1 MISPLKDGQGKYG
14 KECDWWSL
22 GVCIYE
28 MLFGET
34 PFYAES
40 LVETY
45 GKIMNHKERFYF
57 PDYDTDISEQ
67 AKDLIKRLIC
77 DRAERFGQNGLTDFQ
92 SHPFLSDI
100 DFINIRE
107 RTPPYVPEIA
117 SDTDTSNFD
126 PELDDGPKFPTQA
139 PTLGNSTFS
148 GKNLPFAGFT
158 FSSGSKLS
166 ELGMKQLLTEK
177 SGLKSVTPPPLAEID
192 ETVKQ
197 LEESAKKR
205 ETELQAKLKDATQKI
220 DEISLECDQLRSS
233 KSSLLKKYEQK
244 VFDENEALYRK
255 LRRSENDLRLIT
267 SQIDQLRLEYQAQE
281 DAKRKLQDELK
292 LAESQRQ
299 EQDTYVKNIK
309 ADYDKLLVSKNEDYK
324 YSNRIEHLQNELDKK
339 QDELFEAKKIS
350 QKAQLR
356 HEAECD
362 ELQRR
367 LDEAVD
373 SEAEKRK
380 LEVQRLEADYDQR
393 IRDLRQEKTELEN
406 GLEEAKNQIESQKG
420 KEQWEQYLGNIV
432 QWVYDEKDARAY
444 LEQLANRMSEELEA
458 LKEWSS

>member
-1 MISPLKDGQGKYG
+1 
-14 KECDWWSL
+14 
-22 GVCIYE
+22 
-28 MLFGET
+28 
-34 PFYAES
+34 
-40 LVETY
+40 
-45 GKIMNHKERFYF
+45 
-57 PDYDTDISEQ
+57 
-67 AKDLIKRLIC
+67 
-77 DRAERFGQNGLTDFQ
+77 
-92 SHPFLSDI
+92 
-100 DFINIRE
+100 
-107 RTPPYVPEIA
+107 
-117 SDTDTSNFD
+117 
-126 PELDDGPKFPTQA
+126 
-139 PTLGNSTFS
+139 
-148 GKNLPFAGFT
+148 
-158 FSSGSKLS
+158 
-166 ELGMKQLLTEK
+166 MKQLLSEK

-299 EQDTYVKNIK
+299 EQDAYVKNIK

-339 QDELFEAKKIS
+339 QDELFEAKKVS

-373 SEAEKRK
+373 SEAEKNK

-406 GLEEAKNQIESQKG
+406 NLEEAKNQIESQKG

-444 LEQLANRMSEELEA
+444 LEQLANRMSDELEA
-458 LKEWSS
+458 LKEWSFSLNYFYIILLKMTPNKAARNSQTSLQKHINFSVSASATNGGSNNEWKTMRRHKIKNSQLLELQSTLQDEIQLRHEITSQLTAEQQNNQRLEMENIELKQKLSELMIEDPTQSASSGARSNSPVPSFHSSTELPSRSAKAPQILSMNDPRLVSNLNCQSY

>member
-1 MISPLKDGQGKYG
+1 MSWKKPVK
-14 KECDWWSL
+14 
-22 GVCIYE
+22 
-28 MLFGET
+28 
-34 PFYAES
+34 
-40 LVETY
+40 
-45 GKIMNHKERFYF
+45 
-57 PDYDTDISEQ
+57 
-67 AKDLIKRLIC
+67 
-77 DRAERFGQNGLTDFQ
+77 
-92 SHPFLSDI
+92 SDI

-177 SGLKSVTPPPLAEID
+177 SGLKSVTPPPMADID

-267 SQIDQLRLEYQAQE
+267 SQIDQLRLDYQAQE

-339 QDELFEAKKIS
+339 QDELFEAKKVT

-373 SEAEKRK
+373 TEAEKNK

-406 GLEEAKNQIESQKG
+406 DLAEAKNQIESQKG

-444 LEQLANRMSEELEA
+444 LEQLANRMSDELEA
-458 LKEWSS
+458 LKEWSDYFLVEILNPSSKMT